1 MGSFFS
7 PFFVSSRN
15 TLPLL
20 CLVFIHF
27 LFNLKDA
34 YPAQKSVRPNILF
47 IAIDD
52 LRPELGCYGNK
63 GIHSPN
69 LDRLAT
75 QGRCFLRAYCQEA
88 ICSPSR
94 ASLLTGSRPDT
105 IGVIENRTYFRDLNP
120 QIVTL
125 PQHFI
130 AHGYTAVY
138 SGKIFHGGMTD
149 DQHSWNHKPNRKGLS
164 RPTTVGG
171 NALPENQRIY
181 ARNKARMVALYGE
194 SSSRGLIHGPA
205 FEAAPVEDD
214 GYVDGYNTRVAIQT
228 LDELVQQDKPWF
240 LALGFVRPHLPFH
253 APKKY
258 FDLYNPEEIQ
268 LTTSPEPPQ
277 NGASMGLHA
286 SFELRTRHG
295 IPKSGP
301 LNESLSKNLL
311 HAYYACVSYVD
322 AQIGR
327 LITAIEKNRVRDNTI
342 IVVWGDHGWH
352 LGEYGIWGKA
362 TNYEIATRVPLIICT
377 PSMPQKGS
385 PSDSLVELIDIYP
398 TLCDLA
404 NIPQPDHLA
413 GKSLVPVLH
422 NPNTIV
428 KSVAMSQFP
437 TPALREWAAN
447 PLSPEMRET
456 FFGPLISQVEQKIR
470 KQQGSQWNRELF
482 EKHLMGYTVRDS
494 RYRYIE
500 WRDTRN
506 SNTGPIYQELYDHL
520 NDPHETLNVAHLQQ
534 KEVVRLSRELQH
546 LLGS

>member
-1 MGSFFS
+1 MDFFFS

-15 TLPLL
+15 TLLLL
-20 CLVFIHF
+20 CLVCIHF
-27 LFNLKDA
+27 FFNLKDA
-34 YPAQKSVRPNILF
+34 YPAQSSRPNILF

-69 LDRLAT
+69 LDMLAT

-120 QIVTL
+120 QIITL

-130 AHGYTAVY
+130 AHGYTTVY
-138 SGKIFHGGMTD
+138 SGKIFHGVMTD
-149 DQHSWNHKPNRKGLS
+149 DQHSWNHNPNRKGLT

-171 NALPENQRIY
+171 NALLENQRIY

-194 SSSRGLIHGPA
+194 SSSRGLVHGPA

-228 LDELVQQDKPWF
+228 LNELVQQDKPWF

-258 FDLYNPEEIQ
+258 FDLYDPEEIQ
-268 LTTSPEPPQ
+268 LTATQEPPQ
-277 NGASMGLHA
+277 DGASMGLHA

-301 LNESLSKNLL
+301 LNESLSRELL

-327 LITAIEKNRVRDNTI
+327 LITAIEENRVRDNTI

-377 PSMPQKGS
+377 PSMGQKGTAT
-385 PSDSLVELIDIYP
+385 DSLVELIDIYP

-413 GKSLVPVLH
+413 GKSLVPVLR
-422 NPNTIV
+422 NPNEIV
-428 KSVAMSQFP
+428 KGVAMSQFP

-456 FFGPLISQVEQKIR
+456 FFGPLINQVEQTIK
-470 KQQGSQWNRELF
+470 KQQGSRWNRELF
-482 EKHLMGYTVRDS
+482 EKYLMGYTLRDP

-506 SNTGPIYQELYDHL
+506 PDLEPIYQELYDHL
-520 NDPHETLNVAHLQQ
+520 SDPYETVNIAHSQQ

-546 LLGS
+546 LLEN

>member
-1 MGSFFS
+1 MHSSFS

-15 TLPLL
+15 ILPFL
-20 CLVFIHF
+20 CLVFAHF
-27 LFNLKDA
+27 LFPLNDA
-34 YPAQKSVRPNILF
+34 HPAPNSSRPNILF

-69 LDRLAT
+69 LDMLAT

-105 IGVIENRTYFRDLNP
+105 IGVIENRAYFRDLNP

-130 AHGYTAVY
+130 THGYTTVY
-138 SGKIFHGGMTD
+138 SGKIFHGRMTD
-149 DQHSWNHKPNRKGLS
+149 DQHSWNYKPNRKGLT
-164 RPTTVGG
+164 PPANPGG

-181 ARNKARMVALYGE
+181 AENKDRMVTLYGE
-194 SSSRGLIHGPA
+194 RSSRGLIHGPA
-205 FEAAPVEDD
+205 FEAAQVEDD
-214 GYVDGYNTRVAIQT
+214 GYVDGYNTSVAIQT

-301 LNESLSKNLL
+301 LNNSLSRELL
-311 HAYYACVSYVD
+311 HAYYACISYVD

-327 LITAIEKNRVRDNTI
+327 IIAAIEKNRVRDNTI

-377 PSMPQKGS
+377 PSMGQKGT
-385 PSDSLVELIDIYP
+385 PTDSLVELIDIYP

-413 GKSLVPVLH
+413 GKSLIPVIRD
-422 NPNTIV
+422 PSAVV
-428 KSVAMSQFP
+428 KRLAMSQFP

-456 FFGPLISQVEQKIR
+456 FFGPLINQVEQTIK
-470 KQQGSQWNRELF
+470 KQQGSRWNRELF
-482 EKHLMGYTVRDS
+482 EKYLMGYTLRDP

-506 SNTGPIYQELYDHL
+506 PNLEPIYQELYDHL
-520 NDPHETLNVAHLQQ
+520 SDPHETVNIARSQP
-534 KEVVRLSRELQH
+534 KEVVRLSGELQH
-546 LLGS
+546 LLEN

>member
-1 MGSFFS
+1 MHSSFS

-15 TLPLL
+15 ILPFL
-20 CLVFIHF
+20 CLVFAHF
-27 LFNLKDA
+27 LFPLNDA
-34 YPAQKSVRPNILF
+34 HPAPNSSRPNVLF

-63 GIHSPN
+63 DIHSPN
-69 LDRLAT
+69 LDKLAK

-105 IGVIENRTYFRDLNP
+105 IGVIENRAYFRDLNP

-130 AHGYTAVY
+130 THGYTAVY
-138 SGKIFHGGMTD
+138 SGKIFHGRMTD
-149 DQHSWNHKPNRKGLS
+149 EQHSWNHKPNRKGLT
-164 RPTTVGG
+164 RPTTPGG
-171 NALPENQRIY
+171 NALPGNQRIY
-181 ARNKARMVALYGE
+181 AENKDRMVTLYGE

-205 FEAAPVEDD
+205 FEAAQVEDD
-214 GYVDGYNTRVAIQT
+214 GYVDGYNTSVAIQT

-240 LALGFVRPHLPFH
+240 LALGFSRPHLPFH
-253 APKKY
+253 APKRY

-268 LTTSPEPPQ
+268 LTKFSEPPQ
-277 NGASMGLHA
+277 DGASMGLHA
-286 SFELRTRHG
+286 SFELRTRHD

-301 LNESLSKNLL
+301 INKSLSRKLL

-327 LITAIEKNRVRDNTI
+327 VIASLEKNKVRENTI

-362 TNYEIATRVPLIICT
+362 TNYEIATRVPLIIST
-377 PSMPQKGS
+377 PSMPQKGTS
-385 PSDSLVELIDIYP
+385 SDSLVELIDIYP

-413 GKSLVPVLH
+413 GKSLLPVLRD
-422 NPNTIV
+422 PSAVV
-428 KSVAMSQFP
+428 KRLAMSQFP

-456 FFGPLISQVEQKIR
+456 FFGPLINQVEQTIK
-470 KQQGSQWNRELF
+470 KQQGSRWNRELF
-482 EKHLMGYTVRDS
+482 EKYLMGDTLRDP

-506 SNTGPIYQELYDHL
+506 PNLEPIYQELYDHL
-520 NDPHETLNVAHLQQ
+520 SDPHETVNVAHSQP
-534 KEVVRLSRELQH
+534 KEVVRLSNELQH
-546 LLGS
+546 LLGK

>member
-1 MGSFFS
+1 MHSSFS

-15 TLPLL
+15 ILPFL
-20 CLVFIHF
+20 CLVFAHF
-27 LFNLKDA
+27 LFPLNDA
-34 YPAQKSVRPNILF
+34 HPAPNSSRPNILF

-69 LDRLAT
+69 LDMLAT

-105 IGVIENRTYFRDLNP
+105 IGVIENRAYFRDLNP

-130 AHGYTAVY
+130 THGYTAVY
-138 SGKIFHGGMTD
+138 SGKIFHGRMTD
-149 DQHSWNHKPNRKGLS
+149 DQHSWNYKPNRKGLT
-164 RPTTVGG
+164 PPANPGG

-181 ARNKARMVALYGE
+181 AENKDRMVTLYGE

-205 FEAAPVEDD
+205 FEAAQVEDD
-214 GYVDGYNTRVAIQT
+214 GYVDGYNTSVAIQT

-301 LNESLSKNLL
+301 LNNSLSRELL
-311 HAYYACVSYVD
+311 HAYYACISYVD

-327 LITAIEKNRVRDNTI
+327 IIAAIEKNRVRDNTI

-377 PSMPQKGS
+377 PSMGQKGT
-385 PSDSLVELIDIYP
+385 PTDSLVELLDIYP

-422 NPNTIV
+422 NPNAII
-428 KSVAMSQFP
+428 KGVAMSQFP

-456 FFGPLISQVEQKIR
+456 FFGPLINQVEQTIK
-470 KQQGSQWNRELF
+470 KQQGSRWNRELF
-482 EKHLMGYTVRDS
+482 EKHLMGYTLRDP

-506 SNTGPIYQELYDHL
+506 PNLEPIYQELYDHL
-520 NDPHETLNVAHLQQ
+520 SDPHETVNIARSQP
-534 KEVVRLSRELQH
+534 KEVVRLSGELQH
-546 LLGS
+546 LLEN

>member
-1 MGSFFS
+1 MHSSFS

-15 TLPLL
+15 ILPLL
-20 CLVFIHF
+20 CLVFAHF
-27 LFNLKDA
+27 LFPLNDA
-34 YPAQKSVRPNILF
+34 HPAPNSSRPNVLF

-63 GIHSPN
+63 DIHSPN
-69 LDRLAT
+69 LDKLAK

-105 IGVIENRTYFRDLNP
+105 IGVIENRAYFRDLNP

-130 AHGYTAVY
+130 THGYTAVY
-138 SGKIFHGGMTD
+138 SGKIFHGRMTD
-149 DQHSWNHKPNRKGLS
+149 EQHSWNHKPNRKGLT

-181 ARNKARMVALYGE
+181 AENKDRMVTLYGE

-205 FEAAPVEDD
+205 FEAAQVEDD
-214 GYVDGYNTRVAIQT
+214 GYIDGYNTSVAIQT

-240 LALGFVRPHLPFH
+240 LALGFSRPHLPFH
-253 APKKY
+253 APKRY

-268 LTTSPEPPQ
+268 LTKFSEPPQ
-277 NGASMGLHA
+277 DGASMGLHA
-286 SFELRTRHG
+286 SFELRTRHD

-301 LNESLSKNLL
+301 INKSLSRKLL

-327 LITAIEKNRVRDNTI
+327 VIASLEKNKVQENTI

-362 TNYEIATRVPLIICT
+362 TNYEIATRVPLIIST
-377 PSMPQKGS
+377 PSMPQKGTS
-385 PSDSLVELIDIYP
+385 SDSLVELIDIYP

-422 NPNTIV
+422 NPNAII
-428 KSVAMSQFP
+428 KGVAMSQFP

-470 KQQGSQWNRELF
+470 EQQGNQWNRELF
-482 EKHLMGYTVRDS
+482 EKYLMGYTLRDP

-506 SNTGPIYQELYDHL
+506 PNSEPIYQELYDHL
-520 NDPHETLNVAHLQQ
+520 SDPHETVNIARSQP
-534 KEVVRLSRELQH
+534 KEVVRLSGELQH
-546 LLGS
+546 LLEN

>member
-1 MGSFFS
+1 MHSSFS

-15 TLPLL
+15 ILPFL
-20 CLVFIHF
+20 CLVFAHF
-27 LFNLKDA
+27 LFPLNDA
-34 YPAQKSVRPNILF
+34 HPAPKSSRPNILF

-69 LDRLAT
+69 LDMLAT

-105 IGVIENRTYFRDLNP
+105 IGVIENRAYFRDLNP

-130 AHGYTAVY
+130 THGYTAVY
-138 SGKIFHGGMTD
+138 SGKIFHGRMTD
-149 DQHSWNHKPNRKGLS
+149 DQHSWNYKPNRKGLT
-164 RPTTVGG
+164 PPANPGG

-181 ARNKARMVALYGE
+181 AENKDRMVTLYGE
-194 SSSRGLIHGPA
+194 RSSRGLIHGPA
-205 FEAAPVEDD
+205 FEAAQVEDD
-214 GYVDGYNTRVAIQT
+214 GYVDGYNTSVAIQT

-301 LNESLSKNLL
+301 LNNSLSRELL
-311 HAYYACVSYVD
+311 HAYYACISYVD

-327 LITAIEKNRVRDNTI
+327 IIAAIEKNRVRDNTI

-362 TNYEIATRVPLIICT
+362 TNYEITTRVPLIICT
-377 PSMPQKGS
+377 PSMGQKGT
-385 PSDSLVELIDIYP
+385 PTDSLVELIDIYP

-413 GKSLVPVLH
+413 GKSLIPVLRD
-422 NPNTIV
+422 PSAVV
-428 KSVAMSQFP
+428 KRLAMSQFP

-456 FFGPLISQVEQKIR
+456 FFGPLINQVEQTIK
-470 KQQGSQWNRELF
+470 KQQGSRWNRELF
-482 EKHLMGYTVRDS
+482 EKHLMGYTLRDP

-506 SNTGPIYQELYDHL
+506 PNLEPIYQELYDHL
-520 NDPHETLNVAHLQQ
+520 SDPHETVNIAHSQQ

-546 LLGS
+546 LLEN

>member
-1 MGSFFS
+1 MH
-7 PFFVSSRN
+7 PFFVSSGN
-15 TLPLL
+15 NLLLFCLILTHFFFTL
-20 CLVFIHF
+20 
-27 LFNLKDA
+27 NEA
-34 YPAQKSVRPNILF
+34 YSAQTSSRPNVLF

-63 GIHSPN
+63 NVHSPN
-69 LDRLAT
+69 IDKLAK

-105 IGVIENRTYFRDLNP
+105 IGVVENRAYFRELNP

-138 SGKIFHGGMTD
+138 SGKIFHGRMTD
-149 DQHSWNHKPNRKGLS
+149 EQHSWNHKPNRKGLT
-164 RPTTVGG
+164 RPTTPGG
-171 NALPENQRIY
+171 ALPENQRIY
-181 ARNKARMVALYGE
+181 AENKDRMVTLYGE

-205 FEAAPVEDD
+205 FEAAQVEDD
-214 GYVDGYNTRVAIQT
+214 GYIDGYNTSVAIQT

-240 LALGFVRPHLPFH
+240 LALGFSRPHLPFH
-253 APKKY
+253 APKRY

-268 LTTSPEPPQ
+268 LTKFSEPPQ
-277 NGASMGLHA
+277 DGASMGLHA
-286 SFELRTRHG
+286 SFELRTRHD

-301 LNESLSKNLL
+301 INKSLSRKLL

-327 LITAIEKNRVRDNTI
+327 VIASLEKNKVQENTI

-362 TNYEIATRVPLIICT
+362 TNYEIATRVPLIIST
-377 PSMPQKGS
+377 PSMPQKGTS
-385 PSDSLVELIDIYP
+385 SNSLVELIDIYP

-422 NPNTIV
+422 NPNAII
-428 KSVAMSQFP
+428 KGVAMSQFP

-470 KQQGSQWNRELF
+470 EQQGNQWNRELF
-482 EKHLMGYTVRDS
+482 EKYLMGYTLRDP

-506 SNTGPIYQELYDHL
+506 PNSEPIYQELYDHL
-520 NDPHETLNVAHLQQ
+520 SDPHETVNIARSQP
-534 KEVVRLSRELQH
+534 KEVVRLSGELQH
-546 LLGS
+546 LLEN